1 MTHFYDK
8 KTQSF
13 YIDEINIDIPAD
25 SIEITATQH
34 DELHNAINAGCI
46 IFDDLTYSEPPPA
59 GFHKWDGEQWVLDIT
74 AETDFKIRKNT
85 DLRDKLL
92 TDASTK
98 ITLLQRAIKHNVA
111 TDNEKRLLER
121 LELFTIDVS
130 RIDTANVNAVFP
142 EMPEL

>member
-46 IFDDLTYSEPPPA
+46 IFDDLTYSEPPPSR
-59 GFHKWDGEQWVLDIT
+59 FHKWAGKWVLDKN
-74 AETDFKIRKNT
+74 AENDFKIKQNAA
-85 DLRDKLL
+85 LKDKLIN
-92 TDASTK
+92 DANAK
-98 ITLLQRAIKHNVA
+98 ITLLQRAIKYNVA
-111 TDNEKRLLER
+111 TDNEKKLLEQ
-121 LELFTIDVS
+121 LELFTINVARIDVS
-130 RIDTANVNAVFP
+130 DVDAVFP
-142 EMPEL
+142 KIPE